1 MPAIGGKGERA
12 GGVVRVP
19 DEPLLD
25 RAEAGVRRVV
35 CPENDRTVWGGRG
48 DEVAVSGYCKGV
60 DGEVVAQRGGA
71 SCVRTSVGEC
81 EAGGGERD
89 VETDGSVPAMVGVL
103 SRSCSYACS

>member
-1 MPAIGGKGERA
+1 MWRPDDGSADGVNAECEASAIGGEGERA
-12 GGVVRVP
+12 GRVLRVP

-71 SCVRTSVGEC
+71 SCVAVCQLE
-81 EAGGGERD
+81 
-89 VETDGSVPAMVGVL
+89 GV
-103 SRSCSYACS
+103 